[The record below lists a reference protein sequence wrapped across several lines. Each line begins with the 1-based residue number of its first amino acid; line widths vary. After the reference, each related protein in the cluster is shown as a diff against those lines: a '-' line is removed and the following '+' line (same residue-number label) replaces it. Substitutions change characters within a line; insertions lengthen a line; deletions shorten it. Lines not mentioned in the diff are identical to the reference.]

1 MRKYRFEQHFY
12 EEAQTLIG
20 VFNMMVMQLRK
31 QINVIKEKARTEA
44 ALHEKEL
51 ENMRIVTLLKTSE
64 LKALQMQM
72 NPHFLF
78 NTLNMIARTADF
90 GDTDRT
96 SVLLQKTAQLLRY
109 NLDCSGKMVS
119 LANEIEM
126 LGNYVYLQEHVL
138 APRYFLILIWM
149 RGFIRFRF
157 RVLFCSP
164 LWRMQLFMALTGK
177 LSNRIR
183 TMNIYHQKNGERL
196 SSALPMMQRS
206 TGEISI

>member
-1 MRKYRFEQHFY
+1 MTGRIADPLQTLTVAAEKIRDGELESFEEVQVRTAFY

-78 NTLNMIARTADF
+78 NTLNMIARH
-90 GDTDRT
+90 
-96 SVLLQKTAQLLRY
+96 S
-109 NLDCSGKMVS
+109 
-119 LANEIEM
+119 
-126 LGNYVYLQEHVL
+126 
-138 APRYFLILIWM
+138 
-149 RGFIRFRF
+149 RFRRYGPDVCAPAENSTAFALQSGLF
-157 RVLFCSP
+157 R
-164 LWRMQLFMALTGK
+164 
-177 LSNRIR
+177 
-183 TMNIYHQKNGERL
+183 KNGF
-196 SSALPMMQRS
+196 SCK
-206 TGEISI
+206 